1 MAAVA
6 KNYLIE
12 DGEKYE
18 GNYVTTCSPKSKR
31 VVSFSKSPED
41 AYNKAKKSG
50 CLEPVLIYVP
60 TKDEQTFV
68 F

>member
-1 MAAVA
+1 MAAA

-18 GNYVTTCSPKSKR
+18 GNYVTTCSPESKR
-31 VVSFSKSPED
+31 VVSFSKSPKD
-41 AYNKAKKSG
+41 AYNRAKKAG
-50 CLEPVLIYVP
+50 CPEPVLIYVP